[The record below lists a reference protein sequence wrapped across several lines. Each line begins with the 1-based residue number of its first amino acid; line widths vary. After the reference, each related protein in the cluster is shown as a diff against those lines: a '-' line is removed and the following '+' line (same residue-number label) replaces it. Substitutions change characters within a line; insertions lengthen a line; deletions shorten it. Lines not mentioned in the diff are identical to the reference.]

1 MLVKY
6 LQNSISPNGLK
17 LSMQVIL
24 LCRNST
30 VQTIPK
36 FDMVFKKY
44 EFLKKSPLNL
54 FLNLESALNLFLNV

>member
-1 MLVKY
+1 M
-6 LQNSISPNGLK
+6 SPNGLK

-24 LCRNST
+24 LCRNSM

-36 FDMVFKKY
+36 FDMVFKKN

-54 FLNLESALNLFLNV
+54 LKNLESALNLFLNVQN